1 MKARIING
9 YQFGGLYDE
18 DFLTL
23 NAVITAEWEMTDVL
37 PGPERMFRPEWD
49 GEQWFEAATEQ
60 EILEYLQPDVDALK
74 REYDILLDDLSR
86 KPMRL
91 FIMEGIPIPAEIT
104 AEYARLK
111 AECNTLIQEIIP
123 TESYSRPASTP
134 KGK

>member
-9 YQFGGLYDE
+9 YQFGGLYGE

-23 NAVITAEWEMTDVL
+23 NAVLTAEWEMTDVL
-37 PGPERMFRPEWD
+37 PGPERIFRPEWD

-60 EILEYLQPDVDALK
+60 EILEYLQPEVDALK
-74 REYDILLDDLSR
+74 REYDILLDELSQ
-86 KPMRL
+86 KSMRQ
-91 FIMEGIPIPAEIT
+91 FIMENIPVPAEIT

-111 AECNTLIQEIIP
+111 AECNTKIQEIIP
-123 TESYSRPASTP
+123 TESYSRPANTP